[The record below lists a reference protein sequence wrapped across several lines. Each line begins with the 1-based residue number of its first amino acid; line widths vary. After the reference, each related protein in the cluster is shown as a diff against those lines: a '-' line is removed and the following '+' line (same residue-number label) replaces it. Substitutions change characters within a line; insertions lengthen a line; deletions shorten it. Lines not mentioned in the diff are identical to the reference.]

1 MNIISARQINKETE
15 SELHNGT
22 SFFGATIKT
31 TLSKL
36 RKKFGIE
43 TYNDN
48 NGIDKVN
55 IEFDL
60 VLELTPNLSIPFTI
74 YDWKEYRK
82 ISDEE
87 EIVFHIGARNK
98 AESDIANFY
107 ISKIFNKDFS
117 ENGIKLDT
125 ETDYI
130 YYDGIIQNLYNQ
142 SVRFEKD
149 MKEDIA
155 VFYNFIP
162 SKIIKDE
169 LTFK

>member
-15 SELHNGT
+15 NELHNGT

-55 IEFDL
+55 IDFDL
-60 VLELTPNLSIPFTI
+60 VLELAPKLSIPFTI
-74 YDWKEYRK
+74 YDWKEYKK
-82 ISDEE
+82 IDDNE

-98 AESDIANFY
+98 AESDIAKFY
-107 ISKIFNKDFS
+107 INKIFNKDFS
-117 ENGIKLDT
+117 ENGIEFDT
-125 ETDYI
+125 DTDYI
-130 YYDGIIQNLYNQ
+130 YYNGLIQNLYNQ
-142 SVRFEKD
+142 SVKFEKD
-149 MKEDIA
+149 MKEDIN
-155 VFYNFIP
+155 VYYNFIP
-162 SKIIKDE
+162 SQIIKDE
-169 LTFK
+169 FNL

>member
-48 NGIDKVN
+48 NGTDKVN

-60 VLELTPNLSIPFTI
+60 VLELTPNLSIPFTL
-74 YDWKEYRK
+74 YDWKEYKK
-82 ISDEE
+82 IGEDE

-98 AESDIANFY
+98 AESDIAKFY
-107 ISKIFNKDFS
+107 IDKIFNKDFS
-117 ENGIKLDT
+117 ENGIKFDT
-125 ETDYI
+125 DTDYI
-130 YYDGIIQNLYNQ
+130 YYNVMIQNLYNQ

-155 VFYNFIP
+155 VYYDFIP
-162 SKIIKDE
+162 SNIIKHE
-169 LTFK
+169 FNI

>member
-36 RKKFGIE
+36 RNKFGIE

-48 NGIDKVN
+48 NGTDKVN

-60 VLELTPNLSIPFTI
+60 VLELTPNLSIPFTL
-74 YDWKEYRK
+74 YDWKEYKK
-82 ISDEE
+82 IGEDE

-98 AESDIANFY
+98 AESDIAKFY
-107 ISKIFNKDFS
+107 IDKIFNKDFS
-117 ENGIKLDT
+117 ENGIKFDT
-125 ETDYI
+125 DTDYI
-130 YYDGIIQNLYNQ
+130 YYNEMIQNLYNQ

-155 VFYNFIP
+155 VYYNFIP

-169 LTFK
+169 FNI